1 MSRSY
6 DPRPSSRHPFLYSP
20 LPYHWL
26 KKGDAHSGDGILA
39 GTVVVSDQRAVQSS
53 VRKTIV
59 SINKRM
65 LIFACPHSG
74 VDTAD
79 AVGGRWRLTLSR
91 GVSLRSARSKLETIA

>member
-1 MSRSY
+1 METV
-6 DPRPSSRHPFLYSP
+6 F
-20 LPYHWL
+20 
-26 KKGDAHSGDGILA
+26 LA

-53 VRKTIV
+53 ARKTIV

-65 LIFACPHSG
+65 LIFACPHGG
-74 VDTAD
+74 VDKAD